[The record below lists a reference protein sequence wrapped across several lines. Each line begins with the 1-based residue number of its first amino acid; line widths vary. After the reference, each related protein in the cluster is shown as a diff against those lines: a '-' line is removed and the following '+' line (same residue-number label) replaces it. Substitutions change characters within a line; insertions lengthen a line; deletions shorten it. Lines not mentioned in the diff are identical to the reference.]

1 MALSAKEEIRQQLNL
16 KNLQRHDPRIDR
28 IITSTSHASL
38 YDNKGTGWVKTGVE
52 GPLFLFS
59 RSVAP
64 NYGFFVLNRNGLEYV
79 QEFLTPECEVKS
91 GGEFILFESGT
102 DAGCLCSPSPL
113 WLLMSLTP
121 TPYLRLTDRATGIWV
136 SEERERVE
144 LSQRMEQLRA
154 KSAAAAAASAYT
166 PSAPTP
172 ASPPQAVPVGQSISL
187 DMLFKAA
194 SPAPAPAV
202 LPAQPSPL
210 AQQQPV
216 NPLDALFAAATVS
229 PSPARATLPS
239 ASPALAANR
248 MPTQLEQL
256 FAAASPTPQA
266 AQLPLSPPQQS
277 RPPPL
282 SPAAQ
287 PTGMALLDSIFAS
300 AQGVSSP
307 QPLAQQLPPRQQPA
321 QTYAS
326 PSPAPATL
334 PFSSAASPPAAPRD
348 ARDLLA
354 MLGHPVSP
362 PASAP
367 APAPIVQP
375 GRPAQAHP
383 IVNGDL
389 PFPPTTSAAPPEA
402 VANGEPRS
410 TMHPAPFSMDATPA
424 GGASLHRSAVA
435 EAPKPAENE
444 PKPGPPAPVSA
455 KKAPMFAPPVLSHD
469 VFSMLPLPGGASKT
483 KKKEEA
489 PAPVETPATAAAA
502 PLELQSAKV
511 EDEVPA
517 RNETEAEELVEVAK
531 EPAAPAQATSSEA
544 TGSTTA
550 LPSPPAPTSPPATA
564 SADARELASITPR
577 RTPSQQQASLL
588 LDKAAIVDFADS
600 AAKNAK
606 VGLLD
611 GAVTSCPM
619 EKDVFIRRI
628 VELLQKPSLS
638 MQLYGRYLERY
649 EELQE

>member
-102 DAGCLCSPSPL
+102 DA
-113 WLLMSLTP
+113 
-121 TPYLRLTDRATGIWV
+121 DRATGIWV

-144 LSQRMEQLRA
+144 LSQKMEQLRA

-202 LPAQPSPL
+202 LPAQPSHR

-277 RPPPL
+277 RPPPH
-282 SPAAQ
+282 SPAVQ

-307 QPLAQQLPPRQQPA
+307 QPAAQQLPPRQQPA

-334 PFSSAASPPAAPRD
+334 PFSSPASPPTAPRD

-375 GRPAQAHP
+375 AQPAQAHP

-389 PFPPTTSAAPPEA
+389 PFPPTISAASPEA

-424 GGASLHRSAVA
+424 GGASSHRSAVA

-469 VFSMLPLPGGASKT
+469 VFAMLPLPGGASKT

-489 PAPVETPATAAAA
+489 PAPVETPATAPAAA
-502 PLELQSAKV
+502 PLELQSTKV

-517 RNETEAEELVEVAK
+517 RDETEAEELVEVAK

-544 TGSTTA
+544 TASTTA
-550 LPSPPAPTSPPATA
+550 LPSPPTPTSPPATA
-564 SADARELASITPR
+564 SADAREFASITPR

-611 GAVTSCPM
+611 GAVTSGPM
-619 EKDVFIRRI
+619 EKDDFIKRI